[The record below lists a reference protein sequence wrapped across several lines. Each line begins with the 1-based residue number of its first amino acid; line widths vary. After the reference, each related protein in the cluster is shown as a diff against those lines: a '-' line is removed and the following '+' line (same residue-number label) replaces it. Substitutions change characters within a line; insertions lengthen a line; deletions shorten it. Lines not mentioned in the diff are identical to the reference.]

1 MLRIRDILVLIRI
14 RISGSVPLT
23 NGSGF
28 GSGSDSGS
36 GSYYFRQWP
45 SRRQLKIFV
54 SKFFCLLLFEA
65 TFKSFFKLQVKK
77 KSQNSRKIRWYKDPD
92 PYLVL
97 MDPDPGGPKTS
108 GSESAALIV
117 PNVPDIP
124 DSFYEI
130 LLKSFIMY
138 GDTAD
143 VTKFNESYQKETS
156 RNWVIKINRRFVSRS
171 SDQYWG
177 KNYDFNNLMAQVQRE
192 LPKGKLP
199 ELSNNKK

>member
-1 MLRIRDILVLIRI
+1 
-14 RISGSVPLT
+14 
-23 NGSGF
+23 
-28 GSGSDSGS
+28 
-36 GSYYFRQWP
+36 
-45 SRRQLKIFV
+45 
-54 SKFFCLLLFEA
+54 
-65 TFKSFFKLQVKK
+65 
-77 KSQNSRKIRWYKDPD
+77 
-92 PYLVL
+92 

-156 RNWVIKINRRFVSRS
+156 RN
-171 SDQYWG
+171 
-177 KNYDFNNLMAQVQRE
+177 
-192 LPKGKLP
+192 
-199 ELSNNKK
+199 